1 MTRDLSLALWQV
13 RYEQRSFWRNPR
25 AAFFTFAFPLML
37 LAFIGSFGGDPEQFV
52 PGILSYGIAMATYSN
67 LAISFAVLRDDG
79 IIRRVQGTPL
89 PWWTYVA
96 GRIGS
101 TTINAALMTAIALA
115 LAGVAF
121 GLTLPL
127 GSLPGF
133 ALTMALAIVAFT
145 ALGIGIVRYIPNADS
160 APAIATFTVL
170 PLSFISGVFAPSD
183 AAPEWL
189 QDVAHVFP
197 LEPLGDGLR
206 SAFATAAPAAGV
218 VGADVL
224 VLAAWCGIG
233 ALLCRRFLGSLVERA

>member
-1 MTRDLSLALWQV
+1 MSRDALLALWQV

-37 LAFIGSFGGDPEQFV
+37 LGFIGSLGGDPQQFV
-52 PGILSYGIAMATYSN
+52 PGILAYGVAMATYSN

-89 PWWTYVA
+89 PWWAYVA

-127 GSLPGF
+127 RTLPGF
-133 ALTMALAIVAFT
+133 ALTLALAIVAFT
-145 ALGIGIVRYIPNADS
+145 ALGIGIVRYIPTADS
-160 APAIATFTVL
+160 APAIASFTVL
-170 PLSFISGVFAPSD
+170 PLSFISGVFAPSE
-183 AAPEWL
+183 AAPGWL
-189 QDVAHVFP
+189 QGVAGAFP
-197 LEPLGDGLR
+197 LKPLGDGLR
-206 SAFATAAPAAGV
+206 TAFEAGAPVAGI
-218 VGADVL
+218 VGADLL
-224 VLAAWCGIG
+224 VLAAWVGVG
-233 ALLCRRFLGSLVERA
+233 ALLARRFLGSLVERA